1 MNEFDNEAYSAGAA
15 GLQGALVSDT
25 TPEQAAE
32 ALKRSRAFD
41 VPADV
46 AGALP
51 REEIAAQEAAG
62 IPADSLPS
70 PYWEAMG
77 NPVFANFVKDDL
89 LNQGTITRAVY
100 GLAGTPEEPGEGEM
114 LSAAGNSAVRG
125 LYGALNTTPGVGYVS
140 AFQRVQAKLDGWK
153 RVDEAIKA
161 GKANTEVFGVDDEN
175 EAAVKRMYWDNYAT
189 QYREELLK
197 RRADLVAASA
207 WATEH
212 AALYPQSPEMQELEE
227 AQTLGD
233 AAKAV
238 AKNFGMVLANV
249 GPESM
254 VQFAPAIP
262 LIAAGGFAGGATL
275 ASAVQGA
282 YSYGLDSNSSIMSQ
296 MADAGVDLTD
306 PEAVTRFLDSPEYGD
321 ATRKANVRAL
331 LVAGFDALAMR
342 LASVRLPQRLP
353 ESAVKLAPNA
363 SRWYAKTL
371 AAPFTSR
378 FAELAAQGVAQ
389 GALGGAG
396 EAAGQ
401 LATEGDVTSWG
412 DVVAEF
418 AGEFFTAPVD
428 VATASIGASR
438 QVVLGKIK
446 ASRFRESLA
455 AATAAA
461 QQSKAI
467 ARDPQTVNDVVAR
480 VAEQAQARQRDGAI
494 TQVAFSA
501 DALNQDGLTQELM
514 AASPSAREQ
523 MESALATGADIV
535 IPIGEY
541 LTQVAPTGLGERLLD
556 LAHAPDDMTES
567 EADALAGQIFEG
579 ASHRVAQVSRRDP
592 AFVQSLKTVGEGIET
607 DLRTSGVTRGEAGS
621 LTTLLTTLVGN
632 LALDS
637 GLTPEQ
643 IWSRYGA
650 RYFGAQDLRQ
660 TEDGRIEAVSDRAKA
675 ALGEQSE
682 AATAAV
688 PVAEAENQNTVD
700 AGQETRENFLSQESL
715 GSYFPGLRII
725 TRWANANHSTF
736 LHETGHLFLDMR
748 VNLANDLRAN
758 GASLTPQQQRLVD
771 DIEAVVKHYGG
782 KSLEAFS
789 KQSVDEKRAVHEK
802 FARGFEQYLYEGNAP
817 TAELVRVFRRF
828 KSWLKKIYAAFTSV
842 PGSEMSDDVRVLYDR
857 LFVSSEQVHQAALRR
872 GLYNRINAYAASPTA
887 ENEQAVSAAWEELFD
902 DALSQAEET
911 LTAAGMHDMAYI
923 KRLRDRTKAKLT
935 AYAKSLNKTLYNEAY
950 ESLGLEKTYGAMI
963 KLKHGVE
970 TPQGLMHT
978 RLAEPDLL
986 AAGVPAEEIAALRER
1001 GLATKRRTADYVPA
1015 DELARIFGF
1024 SSVLDMAH
1032 QLASSPTIEDQAQRL
1047 ADEKML
1053 SEYGEFANEEN
1064 LERLT
1069 DEAIFNPSAQR
1080 LVATELDFL
1089 EGVGSGSRK
1098 TSVPFFQALAR
1109 AEINGMKLADLRTLP
1124 KRARAAATRHRTKA
1138 LELVNKDTREAAHQ
1152 KRRELYQMVLADEA
1166 QKAYREVVKDQAGI
1180 RKRYMGV
1187 KERKTILTP
1196 FLVQL
1201 QGFMDKIGITKDR
1214 ALERAPDYDA
1224 FAQEVFDDYG
1234 ATAPELPE
1242 VVKGATGRFADMTY
1256 GQAREAVD
1264 FLQDLAQAGR
1274 DAMKVVVEGKAQELA
1289 QVRGEL
1295 NDAMLENF
1303 ESRGKKPQDR
1313 QEEDGWAAKIRDQ
1326 FSSLS
1331 LAHVR
1336 IPSFLDSLEGKRG
1349 GKFFKYVIRMFDK
1362 AADWEEKTSAA
1373 KAREYWAVMAPLKD
1387 ALKDR
1392 KKRLFEGLGTFSRE
1406 QLVYMLLNM
1415 GNRENFD
1422 ALIAGFSKYSGA
1434 QQGLTNE
1441 ELRTNLIRT
1450 MGEVFSQEQ
1459 LEAAQKVWDLMGSF
1473 WPQIV
1478 AQEKRLNHR
1487 EPKAVQA
1494 EAITY
1499 RLANGE
1505 LVTLE
1510 GGYYPRV
1517 YDNKLSTRAGEQQ
1530 QNDMPLN
1537 KAFGG
1542 FQRQTPYDG
1551 FVKQR
1556 AATTTGEALAL
1567 SGRVIVDGLQD
1578 VIHNLAWRE
1587 PLLSANKILAPKGQ
1601 VTDTIRRYAGPD
1613 AVQAVR
1619 KWLEDIAANG
1629 RPREVTAADRLADVL
1644 RSNVS
1649 LAGLGLNIVT
1659 AALQPLG
1666 LFQSVPVIGSRWVA
1680 KGLAEYLK
1688 NPVAASRYA
1697 RERSDMLSN
1706 RILNRFRELGE
1717 VQAELS
1723 GNVSA
1728 PKAWAMRMAYVPIVM
1743 LQGVADI
1750 STWMGAYHKALY
1762 EGRPEAE
1769 AIALADR
1776 MTMDAQ
1782 GSGRLM
1788 DLSGVERGG
1797 SLSKLLTVF
1806 YTFFNTALNIA
1817 RFSIKS
1823 KPPMQVMADLVILMC
1838 LQPFAET
1845 FLREGMK
1852 TLASDKDDDDWLE
1865 KTMMKGIGNVASFQL
1880 GMFVGLREFQDA
1892 ASAISGEAM
1901 RPYGGPAGM
1910 RKVGDT
1916 IKLIEQVRQGE
1927 LDAAFF
1933 RAAVNAAGVWL
1944 GLPSAQINRTVS
1956 GAAALLNDKTDNPFV
1971 LFMGYQDRY

>member
-1 MNEFDNEAYSAGAA
+1 MNEFENEAYAAGAA
-15 GLQGALVSDT
+15 GLQGALASDM
-25 TPEQAAE
+25 TPDQAAE
-32 ALKRSRAFD
+32 AIKRSRAFD
-41 VPADV
+41 APAEV

-51 REEIAAQEAAG
+51 REQIAAQEAAG
-62 IPADSLPS
+62 VPADSLPS

-77 NPVFANFVKDDL
+77 NPMFANFVKDDL
-89 LNQGTITRAVY
+89 LNQSAITRAVA
-100 GLAGTPEEPGEGEM
+100 GLAGTPEQPGEGDLM
-114 LSAAGNSAVRG
+114 AAAGNSAARG
-125 LYGALNTTPGVGYVS
+125 LYGALNTTPGIGYAS
-140 AFQRVQAKLDGWK
+140 AFQRVQEKLDGWK
-153 RVDEAIKA
+153 RIDEALKA
-161 GKANTEVFGVDDEN
+161 GKSNTEVFGVEDEN
-175 EAAVKRMYWDNYAT
+175 EAAIKRMYWDNYAT

-197 RRADLVAASA
+197 RRADLVGMSA

-212 AALYPQSPEMQELEE
+212 AALYPQSPEMQELQE

-249 GPESM
+249 GPESV

-262 LIAAGGFAGGATL
+262 LIAAGGLAGGATL

-306 PEAVTRFLDSPEYGD
+306 PEDVTRFLESPEYAD

-331 LVAGFDALAMR
+331 FVAGFDALAMR
-342 LASVRLPQRLP
+342 LASVKLPQRLP

-363 SRWYAKTL
+363 ARWYAKTL
-371 AAPFTSR
+371 SAPFAAR
-378 FAELAAQGVAQ
+378 VAELAAQSVTQ

-401 LATEGDVTSWG
+401 LATDGEVTSWG

-438 QVVLGKIK
+438 QVLLSKIK
-446 ASRFRESLA
+446 TARFREGLA

-467 ARDPQTVNDVVAR
+467 ARDPQTVSDVIER
-480 VAEQAQARQRDGAI
+480 VSEQARAERREDAI

-501 DALNQDGLTQELM
+501 EALNQSGLAQELM
-514 AASPSAREQ
+514 RISPTARAQ
-523 MESALATGADIV
+523 MENALATGGDIV
-535 IPIGEY
+535 IPASEY
-541 LTQVAPTGLGERLLD
+541 LTQVAPSGLGEQLLD
-556 LAHAPDDMTES
+556 YAHAPEDMTEA
-567 EADALAGQIFEG
+567 EADALTDQIFEG
-579 ASHRVAQVSRRDP
+579 ASRSVAQASRRAP
-592 AFVQSLKTVGEGIET
+592 EFSRSLKAVGEGIES
-607 DLRTSGVTRGEAGS
+607 DLKASGVTLGEAQS

-632 LALDS
+632 MALDS

-643 IWSRYGA
+643 VWSRYGA
-650 RYFGAQDLRQ
+650 RYFGAQDIAQ
-660 TEDGRIEAVSDRAKA
+660 TEDGQLVPLSDRARE
-675 ALGEQSE
+675 AL
-682 AATAAV
+682 ATNGFDSN
-688 PVAEAENQNTVD
+688 AEAENQNTVD
-700 AGQETRENFLSQESL
+700 AGQENRKKFLSQKTL
-715 GSYFPGLRII
+715 GSYFPGLRVI
-725 TRWANANHSTF
+725 TRWANADHSTF

-748 VNLANDLRAN
+748 VNLANDLRAS
-758 GASLTPQQQRLVD
+758 GEPLTPAQQRLID

-782 KSLEAFS
+782 QSIEAFS
-789 KQSVDEKRAVHEK
+789 AQSVDEKRAVHEK

-828 KSWLKKIYAAFTSV
+828 KTWLKKIYAAFTSV

-872 GLYNRINAYAASPTA
+872 GLYNRISAYAASPTD
-887 ENEQAVSAAWEELFD
+887 ENAQAVDAAWEELFN
-902 DALSQAEET
+902 DALAQAEEA
-911 LTAAGMHDMAYI
+911 LTAAGMRDMAFI
-923 KRLRDRTKAKLT
+923 KKLRERTKAKLT
-935 AYAKSLNKTLYNEAY
+935 ARAKQISKTLYDEAY
-950 ESLGLEKTYGAMI
+950 ETLGLEKVYSAMI

-970 TPQGLMHT
+970 TPQGLMHA
-978 RLAEPDLL
+978 RPSEAELAL
-986 AAGVPAEEIAALRER
+986 AGVPAEEIAVLRER

-1015 DELARIFGF
+1015 DELANALGF
-1024 SSVLDMAH
+1024 VSVPDMAH
-1032 QLASSPTIEDQAQRL
+1032 QLAVSPTIEEQAQRM

-1053 SEYGEFANEEN
+1053 AEYGEFANAEN

-1089 EGVGSGSRK
+1089 EGISGATRR
-1098 TSVPFFQALAR
+1098 TSIPFFQALAR
-1109 AEINGMKLADLRTLP
+1109 VEIGGLKLSDLKALP
-1124 KRARAAATRHRTKA
+1124 RRARTAATRHRTQA
-1138 LELVNKDTREAAHQ
+1138 LELVNQDTRAAAHQ
-1152 KRRELYQMVLADEA
+1152 KRQELYQMVLADEA
-1166 QKAYREVVKDQAGI
+1166 QKAYREVIKDQASL
-1180 RKRYMGV
+1180 RRRYMGV
-1187 KERKTILTP
+1187 KERESILTP

-1201 QGFMDKIGITKDR
+1201 QGFMDKIGITKNR
-1214 ALERAPDYDA
+1214 ALEAAPPYEE
-1224 FAQEVFDDYG
+1224 FAKEMLDEHG
-1234 ATAPELPE
+1234 ALVPELPDA
-1242 VVKGATGRFADMTY
+1242 VLGASGSFAGMTY
-1256 GQAREAVD
+1256 NQAREAVD
-1264 FLQDLAQAGR
+1264 FLQDLAQLGR
-1274 DAMKVVVEGKAQELA
+1274 DAAKVIIEGKAQELA

-1295 NDAMLENF
+1295 NDAMLSNF
-1303 ESRGKKPQDR
+1303 DKHGSKPKDQ
-1313 QEEDGWAAKIRDQ
+1313 QEEDGKIAWIKQQ
-1326 FSSLS
+1326 FEALS

-1336 IPSFLDSLEGKRG
+1336 IPSFLDTLEGTRG
-1349 GKFFKYVIRMFDK
+1349 GKFFKYIIRTFDK

-1373 KAREYWAVMAPLKD
+1373 KAREYWAAMAPFKK

-1392 KKRLFEGLGTFSRE
+1392 KKRRFAGVGTFSVE
-1406 QLVYMLLNM
+1406 QLVYMLFNM

-1422 ALIAGFSKYSGA
+1422 ALIAGFSKYPGA
-1434 QQGLTNE
+1434 EQGLTHE
-1441 ELRTNLIRT
+1441 ELRANLIRT
-1450 MGEVFSQEQ
+1450 MGEVFTKDQ
-1459 LEAAQKVWDLMGSF
+1459 LQAAQKVWDLMGSF

-1487 EPKAVQA
+1487 APKAVKA

-1499 RLANGE
+1499 RLAGGE

-1517 YDNKLSTRAGEQQ
+1517 YDNRLNISASDRQ
-1530 QNDMPLN
+1530 QNDLPLN

-1551 FVKQR
+1551 FIKQR
-1556 AATTTGEALAL
+1556 AAKPTGEALAL
-1567 SGRVIVDGLQD
+1567 SGRVIADGLQG

-1587 PLLSANKILAPKGQ
+1587 PLLNANKILAPKGQ
-1601 VTDTIRRYAGPD
+1601 VLDTIRRYAGSEAAD
-1613 AVQAVR
+1613 AVR
-1619 KWLEDIAANG
+1619 RWLEDIASNG
-1629 RPREVTAADRLADVL
+1629 RTQKQTAADRIADIL

-1649 LAGLGLNIVT
+1649 LAGLGLNVVT

-1666 LFQSVPVIGSRWVA
+1666 LFQSIPVIGSRWVA
-1680 KGLAEYLK
+1680 RGIAEYLK
-1688 NPVAASRYA
+1688 KPVAAARFA

-1723 GNVSA
+1723 GNVSS
-1728 PKAWAMRMAYVPIVM
+1728 PKAWAMRMAYVPIVA
-1743 LQGVADI
+1743 LQGIADI

-1788 DLSGVERGG
+1788 DLSGIERGN

-1806 YTFFNTALNIA
+1806 YTFFNTAYNIA
-1817 RFSIKS
+1817 RFSFKT
-1823 KPPMQVMADLVILMC
+1823 KPVIQAAADILILMC
-1838 LQPFAET
+1838 IQPFAET

-1852 TLASDKDDDDWLE
+1852 SLASDKDDDDWLE
-1865 KTMMKGIGNVASFQL
+1865 KTMKKGVVNVFSYPFGL
-1880 GMFVGLREFQDA
+1880 FVGLREFQDA
-1892 ASAISGEAM
+1892 ASLLADEAM

-1910 RKVGDT
+1910 RKIGDT
-1916 IKLIEQVRQGE
+1916 MKFLQQAHQGE
-1927 LDAAFF
+1927 LDEAFV
-1933 RAAVNAAGVWL
+1933 RSAVNAAGVWF
-1944 GLPSAQINRTVS
+1944 GLPGAQINRTIS
-1956 GAAALLNDKTDNPFV
+1956 GASALANDKTDNPLV
-1971 LFMGYQDRY
+1971 IFMGYQDRY